1 MSTPLRVRH
10 LLSSKTLLLSEFII
24 SQTEISED
32 IFLQW
37 LDLGAIYLNQKRCLT
52 DLAIDPGDYVRVHIE
67 PKRFPMLN
75 QAAENF
81 VVAWEKDFVIFNKP
95 QGLPCHPT
103 VDNRKENLIT
113 YFANHFQKQFY
124 LTHRLDTG
132 TGGLWLLALNPG
144 FQKTFN
150 VILQNQLSQK
160 IYVARTEK
168 KWTQGLGLFTH
179 YMKPSLRAPRE
190 VFENDFEKSL
200 KCQLQIENINDSEKS
215 TSDLDIRLLTG
226 RTHQIRSQLSFLGSP
241 ILGDTMYGSKYNF
254 KEGLRDRWA
263 LWAKELIFEADQ
275 KYHFKLPEETL
286 HQAMA
291 EFDVKSEQPT

>member
-52 DLAIDPGDYVRVHIE
+52 DLAIYPGDYVRVHIE

-95 QGLPCHPT
+95 QGFPCHPT

-160 IYVARTEK
+160 VYFARTEK
-168 KWTQGLGLFTH
+168 KWTKELGLFTH
-179 YMKPSLRAPRE
+179 FMKPSLRAPRE
-190 VFENDFEKSL
+190 VFENNFEKAME
-200 KCQLQIENINDSEKS
+200 CHLQVEHIFPVDSAG
-215 TSDLDIRLLTG
+215 SDLEIRLLTG
-226 RTHQIRSQLSFLGSP
+226 RTHQIRSQLSFLGNP

-254 KEGLRDRWA
+254 KQGLCERWA
-263 LWAKELIFEADQ
+263 LWAKELSFEADQ

-286 HQAMA
+286 HLALS
-291 EFDVKSEQPT
+291 EFDLNLSH